1 MDECVLCLCVQQNH
15 KFTSEQMEGTAI
27 WTANNFF
34 DCGFFLFLYFNVR
47 YFSFLVI

>member
-34 DCGFFLFLYFNVR
+34 DCGFFYFCILMFGIFLF
-47 YFSFLVI
+47 